1 MECDFRYWKLDS
13 IDDDDGDEFFSV
25 DSSVANLASM
35 LDDDV
40 GVDDDVASNV
50 IFVDIVVWPPFD
62 DDDDDA
68 DRLSA
73 DSCDAI
79 LLFRVL
85 SKLSVYSS
93 KTFLLELSKYCSVL

>member
-40 GVDDDVASNV
+40 GVDDEVASKV
-50 IFVDIVVWPPFD
+50 IFVDIVWPPFD

-68 DRLSA
+68 ERLSA

-79 LLFRVL
+79 LLIRVL
-85 SKLSVYSS
+85 SKLSVFSRE
-93 KTFLLELSKYCSVL
+93 TFLLELF